1 MRGGEV
7 VIYVTPNRQAQRK
20 EIPVADIRT
29 EMVEFRSNGSTTPGF
44 LARPSG
50 DGPFPGV
57 IVIQEWWG
65 LNENIKDIAQRFAA
79 EGFAAFAPDLYHG
92 RVTREP
98 DQAQKMMMQLD
109 MPLAAKELVK
119 ATEYLAG
126 QKYIDGRGIGATG
139 FCMGGGLAMT
149 LACKSP
155 LIKAVAPFYGF
166 PPDPI
171 DMVKSLNGPAFLIF
185 AENDAWISPAV
196 RENLERAL
204 TRHGKKFEAKVY
216 RGTHHGF
223 FRDVDN
229 DHHDTKASKDAW
241 ERTLKLFR
249 DNL

>member
-1 MRGGEV
+1 
-7 VIYVTPNRQAQRK
+7 
-20 EIPVADIRT
+20 
-29 EMVEFRSNGSTTPGF
+29 MVEFRSNGSTTPGF
-44 LARPSG
+44 LARPQG

-65 LNENIKDIAQRFAA
+65 LNDNIKDIAQRFAS

-109 MPLAAKELVK
+109 MPLAARELVM

-126 QKYIDGRGIGATG
+126 QKYINGRGIGATG

-149 LACKSP
+149 LACKTP
-155 LIKAVAPFYGF
+155 LVKAVAPFYGF

-171 DMVKSLNGPAFLIF
+171 DLVEAIAGPMLLVF
-185 AENDAWISPAV
+185 AENDAWITADA
-196 RENLERAL
+196 RNKLTEAL
-204 TRHGKKFEAKVY
+204 KRHGKQFEEKVY
-216 RGTHHGF
+216 PGTHHGF

-229 DHHDTKASKDAW
+229 DQHDPAASKDAW
-241 ERTLKLFR
+241 ERVLNLFR
-249 DNL
+249 ENL